1 MIRRFLREIFLRK
14 LIKIIFARAIRPMP
28 PICIRHSMTIFP
40 MLLHRVAITTVESP
54 VTHTLVAAVKT
65 ASGKVTACPGALQN
79 GSHKISPPT
88 KITPAKPRAI
98 ICDVFS
104 LCNPSETFFKFINII
119 FCNYEKVNCR
129 PPTCRSLHSSALQ
142 EPH

>member
-1 MIRRFLREIFLRK
+1 MIRRFFREIFLRR
-14 LIKIIFARAIRPMP
+14 LIKIILARAISPMP

-40 MLLHRVAITTVESP
+40 MWLHCVAITTVESP

-104 LCNPSETFFKFINII
+104 LCNPSETFFKFKFFIY
-119 FCNYEKVNCR
+119 CSCEKGNCK
-129 PPTCRSLHSSALQ
+129 PPTCMGLHSSALQ
-142 EPH
+142 EPR